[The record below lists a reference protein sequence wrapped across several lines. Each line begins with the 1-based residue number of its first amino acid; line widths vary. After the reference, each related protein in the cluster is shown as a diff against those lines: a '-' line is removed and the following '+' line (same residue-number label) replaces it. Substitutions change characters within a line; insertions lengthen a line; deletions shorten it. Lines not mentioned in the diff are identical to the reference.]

1 MKLNPI
7 DKSEAAR
14 YMGVKG
20 VPDRQ
25 VQELLDWAE
34 ELVRN
39 SISPRYVYRETT
51 LSFDENGVLP
61 AGMPVPLTGNDI
73 KNHLSGC
80 TGAVILAATLTS
92 EADLLIRRS
101 AVSSMAESLAVDCI
115 CSAAIEQVCDRAEE
129 EIFSGISAPYRT
141 WRYSPGYG
149 DLPLSLQRDIL
160 LYLNAM
166 RRIGLTVTEDS
177 LLIPSKSVTAV
188 IGISHT
194 PVNRT
199 KGGCAVCNMRES
211 CAFRGVSGRCSAK

>member
-1 MKLNPI
+1 M
-7 DKSEAAR
+7 
-14 YMGVKG
+14 
-20 VPDRQ
+20 
-25 VQELLDWAE
+25 
-34 ELVRN
+34 
-39 SISPRYVYRETT
+39 
-51 LSFDENGVLP
+51 
-61 AGMPVPLTGNDI
+61 
-73 KNHLSGC
+73 
-80 TGAVILAATLTS
+80 
-92 EADLLIRRS
+92 
-101 AVSSMAESLAVDCI
+101 
-115 CSAAIEQVCDRAEE
+115 
-129 EIFSGISAPYRT
+129 SAPYRT

-211 CAFRGVSGRCSAK
+211 CAFRGTSGRCSAK